1 MAKKWLLLQWTLDN
15 SLTVVGEGSIKYGE
29 KRVGS
34 EVDATF
40 KKETYKAIVLQ
51 MGKLRIIATSFTTE

>member
-1 MAKKWLLLQWTLDN
+1 MVKKCLLLQWTIDN

-29 KRVGS
+29 KRGGS

-40 KKETYKAIVLQ
+40 KKKNLQ
-51 MGKLRIIATSFTTE
+51 SYSAANG

>member
-1 MAKKWLLLQWTLDN
+1 MAKKWLLLQWTIDN

-40 KKETYKAIVLQ
+40 KKKDYKAIVLQ
-51 MGKLRIIATSFTTE
+51 MGKL